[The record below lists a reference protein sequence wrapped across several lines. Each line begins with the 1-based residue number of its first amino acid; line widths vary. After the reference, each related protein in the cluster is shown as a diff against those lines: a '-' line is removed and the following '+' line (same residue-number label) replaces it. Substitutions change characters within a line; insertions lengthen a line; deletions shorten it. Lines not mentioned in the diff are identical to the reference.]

1 MRRTSSDYIGFIG
14 ALRGSVMKILCIY
27 NASSTWVGELS
38 YLFGKIFQNSSCSM
52 CDLSHSLTGIKKEWQ
67 EMEADSDH
75 EYRLLHSN
83 DLPTDIPPSL
93 IKYLPCVIRETED
106 ESERFSLLISRDQLS
121 GCNGSIT
128 AFSALLESTLKV
140 S

>member
-1 MRRTSSDYIGFIG
+1 
-14 ALRGSVMKILCIY
+14 MKILCIY

-67 EMEADSDH
+67 EMEAGSVH
-75 EYRLLHSN
+75 QYRLLHSN

-93 IKYLPCVIRETED
+93 IECLPCVIRETED

-128 AFSALLESTLKV
+128 AFSALLESSLKG